1 MRISDWSSDV
11 CSSDLHYLGT
21 FNAVGGCPPHRLL
34 TFVMLY
40 RSLSQ
45 LERQFGRDGK
55 RAWYDSAAW
64 RAYGPRSGQ
73 GTLRSLRLPWPPS
86 DQPEPH
92 TGTHEPALSAARPPP
107 PPQGVKTYPK

>member
-64 RAYGPRSGQ
+64 RAYGPRYGQ
-73 GTLRSLRLPWPPS
+73 GTLRSLRILWRTE
-86 DQPEPH
+86 DQPEPN
-92 TGTHEPALSAARPPP
+92 TGLQATDRKDGRAQCRASVG
-107 PPQGVKTYPK
+107 QDV